1 MKAVT
6 VTFPPDRAAYYLNIF
21 RKARYA
27 AQKDAEDFLSICLAI
42 EDFGGFLLGKRKS
55 LNESRGEILKFLD
68 ADEDGDFYLNY
79 ERLREARNGASHE
92 GPYARNAAALSIDVS
107 IEIEAAL
114 MKRVYKAK
122 HIMSKGVEF
131 AQPFDSLTKLRLKM
145 LENSYSYLPFEIEG
159 KFYFVSDLDI
169 AKAFAKSS
177 NRSERESASFMRLIA
192 VSDIACAEV
201 ISEDMEILEIL
212 KKDSWPLLV
221 KNDAGY
227 ISGVITAFDLL

>member
-1 MKAVT
+1 MKAIT
-6 VTFPPDRAAYYLNIF
+6 VNFTPDRAAYYLDIF

-27 AQKDAEDFLSICLAI
+27 AQKDAENFLSICLAI
-42 EDFGGFLLGKRKS
+42 EDFGGFLAGKRKG
-55 LNESRGEILKFLD
+55 LDKSRREILKFIG
-68 ADEDGDFYLNY
+68 ADENSDFYFKY

-114 MKRVYKAK
+114 MERVYKAK

-131 AQPFDSLTKLRLKM
+131 AKPFDSLAKLRLKI

-169 AKAFAKSS
+169 AKAFAKPS
-177 NRSERESASFMRLIA
+177 NKSERESASFMKIIA
-192 VSDIACAEV
+192 VSDIARAEV
-201 ISEDMEILEIL
+201 IPEDMEISEIL

-221 KNDAGY
+221 KNDAGS